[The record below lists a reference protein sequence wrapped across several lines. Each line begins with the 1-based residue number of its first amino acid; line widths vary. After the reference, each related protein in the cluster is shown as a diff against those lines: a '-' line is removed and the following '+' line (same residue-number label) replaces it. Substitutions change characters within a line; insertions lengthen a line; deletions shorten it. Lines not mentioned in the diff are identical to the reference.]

1 MSNYQNHQT
10 LSAFQK
16 PTLAVWVQYDRQRYL
31 HGMMEFPVALAGSDG
46 FTALFPV
53 LVPYDHT
60 PPTKRRQLAALKE
73 SIDTF
78 RILTAG
84 YDLVLFDPEYDRH
97 ILNGNLDSDSSIN
110 FVSPALAEIWN
121 LRDDEGMLKLS
132 EEAMFERIVCVSS
145 EGLHPALTKARWL
158 LHAWRWCI
166 ANRQTKANPSFQ

>member
-1 MSNYQNHQT
+1 MSNYQNHQIP
-10 LSAFQK
+10 SDFQK
-16 PTLAVWVQYDRQRYL
+16 PTLAVWVQHDRQRYL

-84 YDLVLFDPEYDRH
+84 YDLVLFR
-97 ILNGNLDSDSSIN
+97 S
-110 FVSPALAEIWN
+110 
-121 LRDDEGMLKLS
+121 
-132 EEAMFERIVCVSS
+132 
-145 EGLHPALTKARWL
+145 
-158 LHAWRWCI
+158 
-166 ANRQTKANPSFQ
+166 